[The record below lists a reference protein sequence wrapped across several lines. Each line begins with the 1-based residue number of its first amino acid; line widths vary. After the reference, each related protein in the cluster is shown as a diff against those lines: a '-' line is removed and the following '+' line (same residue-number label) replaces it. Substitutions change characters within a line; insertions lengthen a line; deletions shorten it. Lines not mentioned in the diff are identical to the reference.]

1 MEIEFVLRH
10 SILVVRLKGELD
22 HHWAGQMREAVDSEL
37 ARLRICSLIFNLG
50 GLTFMDSSG
59 IGALLGRYR
68 RVCAAGGR
76 MVLCKVPP
84 PVSKITEIAGL
95 ARLIPFFEDE
105 AAALQH
111 LLLGA
116 SPTRRS

>member
-22 HHWAGQMREAVDSEL
+22 HHWAGRLRQSVDGEL
-37 ARLRICSLIFNLG
+37 ARHRARSLIFNLG

-59 IGALLGRYR
+59 IGALLGRFR
-68 RVCAAGGR
+68 RISAGGGR
-76 MVLCKVPP
+76 MVLCEVPP
-84 PVSKITEIAGL
+84 SLSKITEIAGM
-95 ARLIPFFEDE
+95 AGVIPFFEE
-105 AAALQH
+105 ESAALQH

-116 SPTRRS
+116 PTRRF